1 MYIHVQQL
9 LNQFAVLE
17 ERPCPHTYH
26 ICKIMFHKVFLLLSL
41 SKVLVIL
48 LK

>member
-26 ICKIMFHKVFLLLSL
+26 ICKIMFHKVFYC
-41 SKVLVIL
+41 LVYQ
-48 LK
+48 KC